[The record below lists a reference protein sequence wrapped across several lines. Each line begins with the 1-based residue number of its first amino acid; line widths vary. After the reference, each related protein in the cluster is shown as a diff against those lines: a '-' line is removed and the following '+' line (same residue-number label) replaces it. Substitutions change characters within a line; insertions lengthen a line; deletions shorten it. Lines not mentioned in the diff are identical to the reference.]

1 MKYDDFLKWLQDEC
15 GMSERSAR
23 DVVSRS
29 KRALVI
35 TKQKTIDSQSMNLLT
50 ASEEFIGC
58 SMSIKSQLKR
68 AVTLYMGFLDSD
80 KVK

>member
-1 MKYDDFLKWLQDEC
+1 MRYEDFLSWLREKK

-35 TKQKTIDSQSMNLLT
+35 TKQEVFDSHSMDLLT
-50 ASEEFIGC
+50 ASGDFIEC

-68 AVTLYMGFLDSD
+68 AITLYMEFLAVS
-80 KVK
+80 